1 MAIPT
6 QATSGTEVLRRTGL
20 SALTNNWTS
29 IKFDGTMST
38 ASTGSD
44 HQAYTVPANH
54 IIVVTSVIWCN
65 QATANEHIHMWLYT
79 ADATSSDLYLLNNQP
94 LPGYGTFT
102 WADKFV
108 LVGGDK
114 LATVSAN
121 AANIDVWVNY
131 IDQSW
136 V

>member
-1 MAIPT
+1 
-6 QATSGTEVLRRTGL
+6 
-20 SALTNNWTS
+20 
-29 IKFDGTMST
+29 MST
-38 ASTGSD
+38 ASSGSN
-44 HQAYTVPANH
+44 HQDYTVPANH
-54 IIVVTSVIWCN
+54 IIIVTSVIFCE
-65 QATANEHIHMWLYT
+65 QGGVNEHVHMWLYT
-79 ADATSSDLYLLNNQP
+79 ADATSSDLYLLNTQP
-94 LPGYGTFT
+94 LPSHGTFT

-114 LATVSAN
+114 LAVMAAN

>member
-6 QATSGTEVLRRTGL
+6 QATSGTEVLRRTGINAQ
-20 SALTNNWTS
+20 SNSWTS

-38 ASTGSD
+38 ASSGSN
-44 HQAYTVPANH
+44 HQDYTVPANH

-65 QATANEHIHMWLYT
+65 QATANEHIYMWLYT
-79 ADATSSDLYLLNNQP
+79 ADATSSDLYLLNKQP

-114 LATVSAN
+114 LAVMAAN

>member
-6 QATSGTEVLRRTGL
+6 QATSGTEVLRRTGIN
-20 SALTNNWTS
+20 ALTNNWTS

-79 ADATSSDLYLLNNQP
+79 ADATSSDLYLLNKQP

-114 LATVSAN
+114 LATMSAN